1 MQDKYIIKNNCNK
14 TCNYFKVANIEIN
27 NIKMRKLNIN
37 NFIIIL
43 MLVLPIILNAQ
54 KKQDIEAIKEMCG
67 CFEIDFKFSET
78 FQYSNDSNYSKS
90 KNYNAKA
97 LEYAMLIKDEKGH
110 ISIQHLLVMGDYV
123 IKHWR
128 QDWIYQNKDL
138 LKYDGNNNWK
148 YISKNKKDVKGQWTQ
163 KVFQVDDSPRYEGSA
178 TWVHTDGKSY
188 WENSSYAPLPRR
200 EYTKRDDYNVMIRGN
215 RHEITKYGWVHDQDN
230 FKVVKDSESN
240 SEVIIASEK
249 GLNTY
254 TRVDESK
261 CKEAIN
267 WWDENNEK
275 WSLVLE
281 KWNSIYSKKDD
292 ISLRRSVEN
301 KPLFSFLFD
310 ENVVKRDEIGLIID
324 RFVID

>member
-1 MQDKYIIKNNCNK
+1 
-14 TCNYFKVANIEIN
+14 
-27 NIKMRKLNIN
+27 MRKLNIN
-37 NFIIIL
+37 NFLIIL
-43 MLVLPIILNAQ
+43 ILVSPIILNAQ

-78 FQYSNDSNYSKS
+78 FQFSNDSNYSKS

-97 LEYAMLIKDEKGH
+97 LEYAMLIKDEKDH

-128 QDWIYQNKDL
+128 QDWIYQNKDF
-138 LKYDGNNNWK
+138 LKYDGNTNWK
-148 YISKNKKDVKGQWTQ
+148 YMSKTKKDVKGQWTQ

-178 TWVHTDGKSY
+178 TWVHVDGKSY

-200 EYTKRDDYNVMIRGN
+200 EYTKRNDYNIMIRGN
-215 RHEITKYGWVHDQDN
+215 RHEITKYGWLHDQNN
-230 FKVVKDSESN
+230 FKVVKDLESD

-249 GLNTY
+249 GWNKY
-254 TRVDESK
+254 TKVDESK
-261 CKEAIN
+261 CNEAKK
-267 WWDENNEK
+267 WWDENNQK
-275 WSLVLE
+275 WSFVLN

-292 ISLRRSVEN
+292 ISLRQTVEN
-301 KPLFSFLFD
+301 KPLFSFLFE
-310 ENVVKRDEIGLIID
+310 ENVVREDEIGLIID

>member
-1 MQDKYIIKNNCNK
+1 
-14 TCNYFKVANIEIN
+14 
-27 NIKMRKLNIN
+27 MRKLNIN
-37 NFIIIL
+37 NFIITL
-43 MLVLPIILNAQ
+43 LLVLPIILNAQ
-54 KKQDIEAIKEMCG
+54 KKQDNEAIKEMCG

-97 LEYAMLIKDEKGH
+97 LEYAKLIKDEKGH

-230 FKVVKDSESN
+230 FKVVRDSESN
-240 SEVIIASEK
+240 SEEIIASEK

>member
-1 MQDKYIIKNNCNK
+1 
-14 TCNYFKVANIEIN
+14 
-27 NIKMRKLNIN
+27 MRKLNIN
-37 NFIIIL
+37 NFIITL
-43 MLVLPIILNAQ
+43 LLVLPIILNAQ
-54 KKQDIEAIKEMCG
+54 KKQDNEAIKEMCG

-97 LEYAMLIKDEKGH
+97 LEYAKLIKDEKGH

-254 TRVDESK
+254 TRVDESN

>member
-1 MQDKYIIKNNCNK
+1 
-14 TCNYFKVANIEIN
+14 
-27 NIKMRKLNIN
+27 MRKLNIYN
-37 NFIIIL
+37 LIIIL
-43 MLVLPIILNAQ
+43 LLVSPIITNAQ

-78 FQYSNDSNYSKS
+78 FQYINDSNYSKS

-97 LEYAMLIKDEKGH
+97 LEYAKLIKDEKDH
-110 ISIQHLLVMGDYV
+110 ISIQHLLVMGDYI

-128 QDWIYQNKDL
+128 QDWVFQNKDL

-148 YISKNKKDVKGQWTQ
+148 YVSKTKLDVKGQWTQ

-178 TWVHTDGKSY
+178 TWVHADGKSY

-200 EYTKRDDYNVMIRGN
+200 EYTKRNDYNIMIRGN
-215 RHEITKYGWVHDQDN
+215 RHEITKDGWVHDQDN
-230 FKVVKDSESN
+230 FKVVKDSESD

-249 GLNTY
+249 GINTY
-254 TRVDESK
+254 TRVDESN
-261 CKEAIN
+261 CKEAIK

-275 WSLVLE
+275 WLLVLE

-292 ISLRRSVEN
+292 ISLRQSVEN

>member
-1 MQDKYIIKNNCNK
+1 
-14 TCNYFKVANIEIN
+14 
-27 NIKMRKLNIN
+27 MRKLNIN
-37 NFIIIL
+37 NLIITLLLVSPIII
-43 MLVLPIILNAQ
+43 NAQ

-97 LEYAMLIKDEKGH
+97 LEYAKLIKDEKGH

-178 TWVHTDGKSY
+178 TWIHADGKSY

>member
-1 MQDKYIIKNNCNK
+1 
-14 TCNYFKVANIEIN
+14 
-27 NIKMRKLNIN
+27 MRKLNIYN
-37 NFIIIL
+37 LIIIL
-43 MLVLPIILNAQ
+43 LLVSPIITNAQ

-78 FQYSNDSNYSKS
+78 FQYINDSNYSKS

-97 LEYAMLIKDEKGH
+97 LEYAKLIKDEKDH
-110 ISIQHLLVMGDYV
+110 ISIQHLLVMGDYI

-128 QDWIYQNKDL
+128 QDWVFQNKDL

-148 YISKNKKDVKGQWTQ
+148 YISKTKKDVKGQWTQ

-178 TWVHTDGKSY
+178 TWVHADGKSY

-200 EYTKRDDYNVMIRGN
+200 EYTKRNDYNIMIRGN
-215 RHEITKYGWVHDQDN
+215 RHEITKDGWVHDQDN
-230 FKVVKDSESN
+230 FKVVKDSESD

-249 GLNTY
+249 GINTY
-254 TRVDESK
+254 TRVDESN
-261 CKEAIN
+261 CKEAIK

-275 WSLVLE
+275 WLLVLE

-292 ISLRRSVEN
+292 ISLRQSVEN

>member
-1 MQDKYIIKNNCNK
+1 MK
-14 TCNYFKVANIEIN
+14 
-27 NIKMRKLNIN
+27 KLNIN
-37 NFIIIL
+37 NFLIIL
-43 MLVLPIILNAQ
+43 LLVSPIILNAQ
-54 KKQDIEAIKEMCG
+54 KKQDNEAIKEMCG

-97 LEYAMLIKDEKGH
+97 LEYAKLIKDEKGH
-110 ISIQHLLVMGDYV
+110 ISIQHLLVMGDYI

-128 QDWIYQNKDL
+128 QDWIFQNRDL
-138 LKYDGNNNWK
+138 LKYDGNNTWK
-148 YISKNKKDVKGQWTQ
+148 YISKTKKDVKGQWTQ

-178 TWVHTDGKSY
+178 TWVHADGKSY

-200 EYTKRDDYNVMIRGN
+200 EYTKRNDYNIMIRGN
-215 RHEITKYGWVHDQDN
+215 RHEITEDGWVHDQDN
-230 FKVVKDSESN
+230 FKVVKDSESD

-249 GLNTY
+249 GINSY
-254 TRVDESK
+254 TRVDESN
-261 CKEAIN
+261 CKEAIK

-275 WSLVLE
+275 WLLVLE

-292 ISLRRSVEN
+292 ISLRQSVEN

-324 RFVID
+324 RFIID

>member
-1 MQDKYIIKNNCNK
+1 
-14 TCNYFKVANIEIN
+14 
-27 NIKMRKLNIN
+27 MRKLNIN
-37 NFIIIL
+37 NLIIIL
-43 MLVLPIILNAQ
+43 LLVSPIITNAQ

-97 LEYAMLIKDEKGH
+97 LEYAKLIKDEKGH
-110 ISIQHLLVMGDYV
+110 ISIQHLLVMGDYI

-128 QDWIYQNKDL
+128 QDWIFQNKDF
-138 LKYDGNNNWK
+138 LKYDGNNTWK
-148 YISKNKKDVKGQWTQ
+148 YISKTKKDVKGQWTQ

-178 TWVHTDGKSY
+178 TWVHADGKSY

-200 EYTKRDDYNVMIRGN
+200 EYTKRNDYNIMIRGN
-215 RHEITKYGWVHDQDN
+215 RHEITEDGWVHDQDN
-230 FKVVKDSESN
+230 FKVVKDSESG

-249 GLNTY
+249 GINSY
-254 TRVDESK
+254 TRVDESN
-261 CKEAIN
+261 CKEAIK

-275 WSLVLE
+275 WLLVLE

-292 ISLRRSVEN
+292 ISLRQSVEN

>member
-1 MQDKYIIKNNCNK
+1 
-14 TCNYFKVANIEIN
+14 
-27 NIKMRKLNIN
+27 MRKLNIYN
-37 NFIIIL
+37 LIIIL
-43 MLVLPIILNAQ
+43 LLVSPIIINAQ

-78 FQYSNDSNYSKS
+78 FQYINDSNYSKS

-97 LEYAMLIKDEKGH
+97 LEYAKLIKDEKDH
-110 ISIQHLLVMGDYV
+110 ISIQHLLVMGDYI

-128 QDWIYQNKDL
+128 QDWVFQNKDL

-148 YISKNKKDVKGQWTQ
+148 YISKTKQDVKGQWTQ

-178 TWVHTDGKSY
+178 TWVHADGKSY

-200 EYTKRDDYNVMIRGN
+200 EYTKRNDYNIMIRGN
-215 RHEITKYGWVHDQDN
+215 RHEITKDGWVHDQDN
-230 FKVVKDSESN
+230 FKVVKDSESD

-249 GLNTY
+249 GINTY
-254 TRVDESK
+254 TRVDESN
-261 CKEAIN
+261 CKEAIK

-275 WSLVLE
+275 WLLVLE
-281 KWNSIYSKKDD
+281 KWDSIYSKKDD
-292 ISLRRSVEN
+292 ISLRQSVEN

>member
-1 MQDKYIIKNNCNK
+1 
-14 TCNYFKVANIEIN
+14 
-27 NIKMRKLNIN
+27 
-37 NFIIIL
+37 

-97 LEYAMLIKDEKGH
+97 LEYAKLIKDEKGH

-178 TWVHTDGKSY
+178 TWIHADGKSY

>member
-1 MQDKYIIKNNCNK
+1 
-14 TCNYFKVANIEIN
+14 
-27 NIKMRKLNIN
+27 MRKLNIN
-37 NFIIIL
+37 NLIIIL
-43 MLVLPIILNAQ
+43 LLVSPIITNAQ

-97 LEYAMLIKDEKGH
+97 LEYAKLIKDEKGH
-110 ISIQHLLVMGDYV
+110 ISIQHLLVMGDYI

-128 QDWIYQNKDL
+128 QDWIFQNRDL
-138 LKYDGNNNWK
+138 LKYDGNNTWK
-148 YISKNKKDVKGQWTQ
+148 YISKTKKDVKGQWTQ

-178 TWVHTDGKSY
+178 TWVHADGKSY

-200 EYTKRDDYNVMIRGN
+200 EYTKRNDYNIMIRGN
-215 RHEITKYGWVHDQDN
+215 RHEITEDGWVHDQDN
-230 FKVVKDSESN
+230 FKVVKDSESD

-249 GLNTY
+249 GINTY
-254 TRVDESK
+254 TRVDESN
-261 CKEAIN
+261 CKEAIK

-275 WSLVLE
+275 WLLVLE

-292 ISLRRSVEN
+292 ISLRQSVEN

>member
-1 MQDKYIIKNNCNK
+1 
-14 TCNYFKVANIEIN
+14 
-27 NIKMRKLNIN
+27 MRKLNIN
-37 NFIIIL
+37 NFIITL
-43 MLVLPIILNAQ
+43 LLVSPIILNAQ

-97 LEYAMLIKDEKGH
+97 LEYAKLIKDEKGH

-138 LKYDGNNNWK
+138 LKYNGNNNWK

-230 FKVVKDSESN
+230 FKVVRDSESN

>member
-1 MQDKYIIKNNCNK
+1 
-14 TCNYFKVANIEIN
+14 
-27 NIKMRKLNIN
+27 MRKLNIYN
-37 NFIIIL
+37 LIIIL
-43 MLVLPIILNAQ
+43 LLVSPIIINAQ

-97 LEYAMLIKDEKGH
+97 LEYAKLIKDEKDH
-110 ISIQHLLVMGDYV
+110 ISIQHLLVMGDYI

-128 QDWIYQNKDL
+128 QDWVFQNKDL

-148 YISKNKKDVKGQWTQ
+148 YISKTKKDVKGQWTQ

-178 TWVHTDGKSY
+178 TWVHADGKSY

-200 EYTKRDDYNVMIRGN
+200 EYTKRNDYNIMIRGN
-215 RHEITKYGWVHDQDN
+215 RHEITEDGWVHDQDN
-230 FKVVKDSESN
+230 FKVVKDSESD

-249 GLNTY
+249 GINTY
-254 TRVDESK
+254 TRVDESN
-261 CKEAIN
+261 CKEAIK

-275 WSLVLE
+275 WLLVLE

-292 ISLRRSVEN
+292 ISLRQSVEN

>member
-1 MQDKYIIKNNCNK
+1 
-14 TCNYFKVANIEIN
+14 
-27 NIKMRKLNIN
+27 MRKLNIN
-37 NFIIIL
+37 NLIITLLIVSPIII
-43 MLVLPIILNAQ
+43 NAQ

-78 FQYSNDSNYSKS
+78 FQYTNDSNYSKS

-97 LEYAMLIKDEKGH
+97 LEYAKLIKDEKGH

-148 YISKNKKDVKGQWTQ
+148 YISKTKKDVKGQWTQ
-163 KVFQVDDSPRYEGSA
+163 KVFQVDDSPRYEGTA
-178 TWVHTDGKSY
+178 TWVHADGKSY

-200 EYTKRDDYNVMIRGN
+200 EYTKRNDYNIMIRGN
-215 RHEITKYGWVHDQDN
+215 RHEITKYGWLHDQDN
-230 FKVVKDSESN
+230 FKVVKDLESD

-249 GLNTY
+249 GMNKY
-254 TRVDESK
+254 TKVDESK
-261 CKEAIN
+261 CNEAIK
-267 WWDENNEK
+267 WWDENNQK
-275 WSLVLE
+275 WSFVLN
-281 KWNSIYSKKDD
+281 KWNSIYSKKND
-292 ISLRRSVEN
+292 ISLRQTVEN

-310 ENVVKRDEIGLIID
+310 ENVIGRDEIGLIID
-324 RFVID
+324 KFVID

>member
-1 MQDKYIIKNNCNK
+1 
-14 TCNYFKVANIEIN
+14 
-27 NIKMRKLNIN
+27 MRKLNIN
-37 NFIIIL
+37 NLIIIL
-43 MLVLPIILNAQ
+43 LLVSPIITNAQ

-97 LEYAMLIKDEKGH
+97 LEYAKLIKDEKGH
-110 ISIQHLLVMGDYV
+110 ISIQHLLVMGDYI

-128 QDWIYQNKDL
+128 QDWIYQNRDL
-138 LKYDGNNNWK
+138 LKYDGNNTWK
-148 YISKNKKDVKGQWTQ
+148 YISKTKKDVKGQWTQ

-178 TWVHTDGKSY
+178 TWVHADGKSY

-200 EYTKRDDYNVMIRGN
+200 EYTKRNDYNIMIRGN
-215 RHEITKYGWVHDQDN
+215 RHEITEDGWVHDQDN
-230 FKVVKDSESN
+230 FKVVKDSESD

-249 GLNTY
+249 GINSY
-254 TRVDESK
+254 TRVDESN
-261 CKEAIN
+261 CKEAIK

-275 WSLVLE
+275 WLLVLE

-292 ISLRRSVEN
+292 ISLRQSVEN

>member
-1 MQDKYIIKNNCNK
+1 
-14 TCNYFKVANIEIN
+14 
-27 NIKMRKLNIN
+27 MRKLNIYN
-37 NFIIIL
+37 LIIIL
-43 MLVLPIILNAQ
+43 LLVSPVIINAQ

-78 FQYSNDSNYSKS
+78 FQYVNDSNYSKS

-97 LEYAMLIKDEKGH
+97 LEYAKLIKDEKDH
-110 ISIQHLLVMGDYV
+110 ISIQHLLVMGDYI

-128 QDWIYQNKDL
+128 QDWVFQNKDL

-148 YISKNKKDVKGQWTQ
+148 YISKTKQDVKGQWTQ

-178 TWVHTDGKSY
+178 TWVHADGKSY

-200 EYTKRDDYNVMIRGN
+200 EYTKRNDYNIMIRGN
-215 RHEITKYGWVHDQDN
+215 RHEITKDGWVHDQDN
-230 FKVVKDSESN
+230 FKVVKDSESD

-249 GLNTY
+249 GINTY
-254 TRVDESK
+254 TRVDVSN
-261 CKEAIN
+261 CKEAIK

-275 WSLVLE
+275 WLLVLE

-292 ISLRRSVEN
+292 ISLRQSVEN

>member
-1 MQDKYIIKNNCNK
+1 
-14 TCNYFKVANIEIN
+14 
-27 NIKMRKLNIN
+27 MRKLNIN
-37 NFIIIL
+37 NFIITLLLI
-43 MLVLPIILNAQ
+43 LPIILNAQ
-54 KKQDIEAIKEMCG
+54 KKQDIEAIKGMCG

-78 FQYSNDSNYSKS
+78 FQYTNDSNYSKS

-97 LEYAMLIKDEKGH
+97 LEYAKLIKDEKGH
-110 ISIQHLLVMGDYV
+110 ISIQHLLVMGDYI

-128 QDWIYQNKDL
+128 QDWIFQNKDL

-148 YISKNKKDVKGQWTQ
+148 YISKTKKDVRGQWTQ

-200 EYTKRDDYNVMIRGN
+200 EYTKRNDYNIMIRGN
-215 RHEITKYGWVHDQDN
+215 RHEITKDGWVHDQDN

-240 SEVIIASEK
+240 SEVILASEK
-249 GLNTY
+249 GFNMY
-254 TRVDESK
+254 KRVDESK
-261 CKEAIN
+261 CNKAIN

-275 WSLVLE
+275 WSLVLD

-310 ENVVKRDEIGLIID
+310 ENIVDKDEIGLIID

>member
-1 MQDKYIIKNNCNK
+1 
-14 TCNYFKVANIEIN
+14 
-27 NIKMRKLNIN
+27 MRKLNIN
-37 NFIIIL
+37 NLIIIL
-43 MLVLPIILNAQ
+43 LLVSPIITNAQ

-78 FQYSNDSNYSKS
+78 FQYINDSNYSKS
-90 KNYNAKA
+90 KNYSAKA
-97 LEYAMLIKDEKGH
+97 LEYAKLIKDEKDH
-110 ISIQHLLVMGDYV
+110 ISIQHLLVMGDYI

-128 QDWIYQNKDL
+128 QDWVFQNKDL

-148 YISKNKKDVKGQWTQ
+148 YISKTKQDVKGQWTQ

-178 TWVHTDGKSY
+178 TWVHADGKSY

-200 EYTKRDDYNVMIRGN
+200 EYTKRNDYNIMIRGN
-215 RHEITKYGWVHDQDN
+215 RHEITKDGWVHDQDN
-230 FKVVKDSESN
+230 FKVVKDSESD

-249 GLNTY
+249 GINTY
-254 TRVDESK
+254 TRVDESN
-261 CKEAIN
+261 CKEAIK

-275 WSLVLE
+275 WLLVLE

-292 ISLRRSVEN
+292 ISLRQSVEN

>member
-1 MQDKYIIKNNCNK
+1 
-14 TCNYFKVANIEIN
+14 
-27 NIKMRKLNIN
+27 MRKLNIN
-37 NFIIIL
+37 NFLIIL
-43 MLVLPIILNAQ
+43 ILVSPIILNAQ

-78 FQYSNDSNYSKS
+78 FQFSNDSNYSKS

-97 LEYAMLIKDEKGH
+97 LEYAMLIKDEKDH

-128 QDWIYQNKDL
+128 QDWIYQNKDF
-138 LKYDGNNNWK
+138 LKYDGNTNWK
-148 YISKNKKDVKGQWTQ
+148 YMSKTKKDVKGQWTQ

-178 TWVHTDGKSY
+178 TWVHVDGKSY

-200 EYTKRDDYNVMIRGN
+200 EYTKRNDYNIMIRGN
-215 RHEITKYGWVHDQDN
+215 RHEITKYGWLHDQDN
-230 FKVVKDSESN
+230 FKVVKDLESG

-249 GLNTY
+249 GLNKY
-254 TRVDESK
+254 TKVDESK
-261 CKEAIN
+261 CNEAKK
-267 WWDENNEK
+267 WWDENNQK
-275 WSLVLE
+275 WSFVLN

-292 ISLRRSVEN
+292 ISLRQTVEN
-301 KPLFSFLFD
+301 KPLFSFLFE
-310 ENVVKRDEIGLIID
+310 ENVVREDEIGLIID

>member
-1 MQDKYIIKNNCNK
+1 
-14 TCNYFKVANIEIN
+14 
-27 NIKMRKLNIN
+27 MRKLNIN
-37 NFIIIL
+37 NLIIIL
-43 MLVLPIILNAQ
+43 LLVSPIITNAQ

-97 LEYAMLIKDEKGH
+97 LEYAKLIKDEKGH
-110 ISIQHLLVMGDYV
+110 ISIQHLLVMGDYI

-128 QDWIYQNKDL
+128 QDWIFQNRDL

-148 YISKNKKDVKGQWTQ
+148 YISKTKKDVKGQWTQ

-178 TWVHTDGKSY
+178 TWVHADGKSY

-200 EYTKRDDYNVMIRGN
+200 EYTKRNDYNIMIRGN
-215 RHEITKYGWVHDQDN
+215 RHEITKDGWVHDQDN
-230 FKVVKDSESN
+230 FKVVKDSESD
-240 SEVIIASEK
+240 SELIIASEK
-249 GLNTY
+249 GINSY
-254 TRVDESK
+254 TRVDESN
-261 CKEAIN
+261 CKEAIK

-275 WSLVLE
+275 WLLVLE

-292 ISLRRSVEN
+292 ISLRQSVEN

>member
-1 MQDKYIIKNNCNK
+1 
-14 TCNYFKVANIEIN
+14 
-27 NIKMRKLNIN
+27 MRKLNIN
-37 NFIIIL
+37 NLIIIL
-43 MLVLPIILNAQ
+43 LLVSPIITNAQ

-97 LEYAMLIKDEKGH
+97 LEYAKLIKDEKGH
-110 ISIQHLLVMGDYV
+110 ISIQHLLVMGDYI

-128 QDWIYQNKDL
+128 QDWIFQNRDL
-138 LKYDGNNNWK
+138 LKYDGNNTWK
-148 YISKNKKDVKGQWTQ
+148 YISKTKKDVKGQWTQ

-178 TWVHTDGKSY
+178 TWVHADGKSY

-200 EYTKRDDYNVMIRGN
+200 EYTKRNDYNIMIRGN
-215 RHEITKYGWVHDQDN
+215 RHEITKDGWVHDQDN
-230 FKVVKDSESN
+230 FKVVKDSESD

-249 GLNTY
+249 GINTY
-254 TRVDESK
+254 TRLDESN
-261 CKEAIN
+261 CKEAIKL
-267 WWDENNEK
+267 WDENNEK
-275 WSLVLE
+275 WLLVLE

-292 ISLRRSVEN
+292 ISLRQSVEN

-324 RFVID
+324 RFIID

>member
-97 LEYAMLIKDEKGH
+97 LEYAKLIKDEKGH

-138 LKYDGNNNWK
+138 LKYNGNNNWK

-178 TWVHTDGKSY
+178 TWVHVDGKSY

-310 ENVVKRDEIGLIID
+310 ENLVKRDEIGLIID

>member
-1 MQDKYIIKNNCNK
+1 
-14 TCNYFKVANIEIN
+14 
-27 NIKMRKLNIN
+27 MRKLSIN
-37 NFIIIL
+37 NLIITLLIVSPIII
-43 MLVLPIILNAQ
+43 NAQ

-78 FQYSNDSNYSKS
+78 FQYTNDSNYSKS

-97 LEYAMLIKDEKGH
+97 LEYAKLIKDEKGH

-128 QDWIYQNKDL
+128 QDWIFQNKDL
-138 LKYDGNNNWK
+138 LKYDGDNNWK
-148 YISKNKKDVKGQWTQ
+148 YISKTKKDVKGQWTQ
-163 KVFQVDDSPRYEGSA
+163 KVFQVDDSPRYEGTA
-178 TWVHTDGKSY
+178 TWVHADGKSY

-200 EYTKRDDYNVMIRGN
+200 EYTKRNDYNIMIRGN

-230 FKVVKDSESN
+230 LKVVKDSKSN

-249 GLNTY
+249 GFNMY
-254 TRVDESK
+254 KKVDESK
-261 CKEAIN
+261 CKKAIN

-275 WSLVLE
+275 WSLVLD